1 MSYSKNYNP
10 AEDYDVASNVSGD
23 NQKALLE
30 NAKKLDRGYNK
41 VYRNMPR
48 SDGTMKRTKIE
59 FYTSSETGNRIRDAQ
74 TGVYYNHLVGSK
86 DEYLYFKVGMSTGEC
101 KSSNGSN
108 TLFFTSP
115 YRYMTF
121 FNVTLSS
128 EIISRWEENKNAR
141 LNEIEKQ
148 VKKPVGSTVVVH

>member
-10 AEDYDVASNVSGD
+10 AEDYDAVSNGSGD
-23 NQKALLE
+23 NEKALLE

-41 VYRNMPR
+41 VYRNFPR
-48 SDGTMKRTKIE
+48 SNGTMKRTKIE
-59 FYTSSETGNRIRDAQ
+59 FYTSSEIGNKIRDAQ
-74 TGVYYNHLVGSK
+74 TGGYYNHVVGSK

-115 YRYMTF
+115 YRYMSL

-128 EIISRWEENKNAR
+128 EIITRWEENKSAR

-148 VKKPVGSTVVVH
+148 VKKPVGSTVVVR

>member
-10 AEDYDVASNVSGD
+10 ADDYDAVSNGSGD
-23 NQKALLE
+23 NQKDLE

-41 VYRNMPR
+41 IYKKIPR
-48 SDGTMKRTKIE
+48 SDGTLKRTKIE
-59 FYTSSETGNRIRDAQ
+59 FYTTSETGNRIRDAE
-74 TGVYYNHLVGSK
+74 TGGYYNHIVGSK
-86 DEYLYFKVGMSTGEC
+86 DEYLYFKVGLSTGEC

-108 TLFFTSP
+108 TMFFTSP
-115 YRYMTF
+115 YRYMTK
-121 FNVTLSS
+121 FNVTLNS

-141 LNEIEKQ
+141 MNEIEKQ